1 MKLDRQPLRSFES
14 KGQAMIEFSVTVSF
28 VFLAIFVFVPTFGK
42 LMDLQLQNLMASR
55 YIAWERTVWF
65 DQINDDNRDDF
76 VISNNEFESV
86 AVRTDSDIMNSA
98 ESRFFLNH
106 GGLFPALLDE
116 DDLNSPRGRV
126 SPIWTYVQSKKTMY
140 G

>member
-1 MKLDRQPLRSFES
+1 MRVNRQPLRSSES
-14 KGQAMIEFSVTVSF
+14 TGQAMIEFSVTVSF

-76 VISNNEFESV
+76 VISNSEFESV
-86 AVRTDSDIMNSA
+86 AVRSDGDIMNSA
-98 ESRFFLNH
+98 ERRFFFNH
-106 GGLFPALLDE
+106 GGLFPVLL
-116 DDLNSPRGRV
+116 N
-126 SPIWTYVQSKKTMY
+126 
-140 G
+140 